1 MWKSDSGDHC
11 KENIASKM
19 LENDKYLRHPSQ
31 FYNSNQHANEG
42 SILIQKVGRIL
53 ESRDMNK

>member
-1 MWKSDSGDHC
+1 M
-11 KENIASKM
+11 I
-19 LENDKYLRHPSQ
+19 ENDKYLRHPSQ